1 MQDQLT
7 IAPLINLLK
16 DICSLVRIRAAY
28 ALGKNTS
35 PDAVGALIEL
45 LKQDWNGF
53 VRKDIV
59 WALGNGGDR
68 RALNPLIHAVK
79 TDILAVR
86 LWAVSSLAQIA
97 KLEYEDLIATIV
109 PLIEGLRQ
117 DCMAAVR
124 GNCAW
129 AIAF

>member
-1 MQDQLT
+1 MLAARVFCELQDQLA
-7 IAPLINLLK
+7 IVSLINLLK

-45 LKQDWNGF
+45 LKQDWNGS

-59 WALGNGGDR
+59 WAVGNGGDR

-86 LWAVSSLAQIA
+86 LWAVSSLAQRRTARIRRSHSN
-97 KLEYEDLIATIV
+97 YC
-109 PLIEGLRQ
+109 PF
-117 DCMAAVR
+117 
-124 GNCAW
+124 N
-129 AIAF
+129 